1 MAEPE
6 VWSLEHLL
14 ASDLGRAMVWTH
26 ESLRE
31 RVRERFSQPILGRDS
46 TPPSGLDSL
55 VVVGGGELMDRAKAW
70 RAQNSPSTRL
80 FAIPSLWA
88 SGAEASPIIVLNSEH
103 GKSFRKGS
111 EYLPD
116 IRVVWEDLAQTVSPE
131 LARWACGDVWAHA
144 LEGFLSPLGDPTSR
158 SEAGALLARL
168 LDLPLSSDPRWFEM
182 GALACAAQARTGVGL
197 VHGIAHVLEPVLRQ
211 EHPGLQAGHARLC
224 ATYLWP
230 VFRLN
235 RTRSEKPDVF
245 LRECS
250 LDPEAIEAALMPLFE
265 ADFYRETLPALKE
278 NWHRILRDP
287 CTRINCVLVRS
298 DHLSHFLGG
307 LEG

>member
-6 VWSLEHLL
+6 VWSLDRLL
-14 ASDLGRAMVWTH
+14 ASDLGRSVVWTH
-26 ESLRE
+26 ESLKE
-31 RVRERFSQPILGRDS
+31 RVCARFSQPVLGRDS
-46 TPPSGLDSL
+46 TPPLGLDSL
-55 VVVGGGELMDRAKAW
+55 VVVGGGELIDRAKAW
-70 RAQNSPSTRL
+70 RVENSPSTRL

-88 SGAEASPIIVLNSEH
+88 SGAEASPIVVLNTEQ
-103 GKSFRKGS
+103 GKSFRKGP
-111 EYLPD
+111 EYRPD
-116 IRVVWEDLAQTVSPE
+116 VRVIWEDLAQTVPPE

-158 SEAGALLARL
+158 FETGALLARL
-168 LDLPLSSDPRWFEM
+168 LDLPLASDPRWFEM

-211 EHPGLQAGHARLC
+211 ARPELEIGHARLC

-230 VFRLN
+230 VFRLD
-235 RTRSEKPDVF
+235 RTRSEKPGVF
-245 LRECS
+245 LSECS
-250 LDPEAIEAALMPLFE
+250 LDPEAIEAALTPLFE
-265 ADFYRETLPALKE
+265 EDFYRETLPALKE

-287 CTRINCVLVRS
+287 CARINCVLVRP

-307 LEG
+307 MEG

>member
-55 VVVGGGELMDRAKAW
+55 VVVGGGELIDRAKAW

-182 GALACAAQARTGVGL
+182 GALACAPRPDRRRPGPRGRHVRNRSCVRKLPVCSKHDTRACAHLSLAGL
-197 VHGIAHVLEPVLRQ
+197 PVEP
-211 EHPGLQAGHARLC
+211 H
-224 ATYLWP
+224 
-230 VFRLN
+230 
-235 RTRSEKPDVF
+235 RSEKPDVSA
-245 LRECS
+245 ECS
-250 LDPEAIEAALMPLFE
+250 LYPKPSRGLMPLFE
-265 ADFYRETLPALKE
+265 AILP
-278 NWHRILRDP
+278 
-287 CTRINCVLVRS
+287 
-298 DHLSHFLGG
+298 
-307 LEG
+307 